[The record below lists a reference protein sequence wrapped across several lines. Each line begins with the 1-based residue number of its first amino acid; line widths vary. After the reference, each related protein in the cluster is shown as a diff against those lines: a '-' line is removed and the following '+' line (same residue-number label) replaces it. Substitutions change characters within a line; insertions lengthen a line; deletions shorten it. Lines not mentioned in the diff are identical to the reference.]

1 MKREDQIKAQIES
14 LPKGSITKKTIQ
26 GKDRYYLQWREGDK
40 VKSRYV
46 KVAELSEL
54 AAQIE
59 QRKALQQE
67 LLDLQIFTAEN
78 LIAGSSVKVAA
89 ESAADYQATVKV
101 DAEAAKG
108 AERVFESLGFD
119 LATGVNMFLRQV
131 VREQRYPYALDLKK
145 SKWPRSA
152 NLAGAPKLHRKARGG
167 K

>member
-1 MKREDQIKAQIES
+1 MKREDQIKVQIES
-14 LPKGSITKKTIQ
+14 LPKGSITKKNIQ

-46 KVAELSEL
+46 KVAELPEL

-67 LLDLQIFTAEN
+67 LLDLQIATAEN
-78 LIAGSSVKVAA
+78 LIAGGSAKLAA
-89 ESAADYQATVKV
+89 EPVADYQVAVKV
-101 DAEAAKG
+101 DPEVAQG

-131 VREQRYPYALDLKK
+131 VREQRYPYALDLKNTK
-145 SKWPRSA
+145 
-152 NLAGAPKLHRKARGG
+152 GPKLPKSLRKPRGR

>member
-1 MKREDQIKAQIES
+1 MKSEEQIKAQIES
-14 LPKGSITKKTIQ
+14 LPKGSITKKCIQ

-46 KVAELSEL
+46 KVAELPEL

-67 LLDLQIFTAEN
+67 LLDLQITTAEN

-89 ESAADYQATVKV
+89 EAAADYQATVKV
-101 DAEAAKG
+101 DAEVAKG

-131 VREQRYPYALDLKK
+131 VREQRYPCALDLKTTK
-145 SKWPRSA
+145 
-152 NLAGAPKLHRKARGG
+152 GPKLPKFLRKSRGR